1 MKKAE
6 GMIGV
11 IVIVLI
17 ISITIVWI
25 VSEAQKECRKD
36 SDCNNGICN
45 SNFECVSLPKSS
57 TTQNFNTA
65 ALILGI
71 SLIIVALIMRWD
83 RFFGKKEKKDT
94 EEKKEEKEDP
104 KKLSKSHKAEEKCL
118 YEEHLD
124 EQE

>member
-6 GMIGV
+6 GMLGA

-17 ISITIVWI
+17 VIIFFVWLI
-25 VSEAQKECRKD
+25 GEAQKECRRD

-45 SNFECVSLPKSS
+45 SNFECVSIQKSNS
-57 TTQNFNTA
+57 AQNFNTG
-65 ALILGI
+65 ALILG
-71 SLIIVALIMRWD
+71 VALIIAALIMKWD
-83 RFFGKKEKKDT
+83 KIFGKKEKKEL
-94 EEKKEEKEDP
+94 EEEKEEKEDS